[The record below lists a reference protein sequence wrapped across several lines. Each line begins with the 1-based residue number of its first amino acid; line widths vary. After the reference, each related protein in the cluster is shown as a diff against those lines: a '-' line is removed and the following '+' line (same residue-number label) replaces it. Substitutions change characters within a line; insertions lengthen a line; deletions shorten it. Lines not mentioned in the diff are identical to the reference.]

1 MVVDYRRLLRMN
13 QAYFKNLYLR
23 TVKSL
28 QASLQRMDP
37 GRCTCYINKMKSIAM
52 LDDSQSNTVVIT
64 TVGVL
69 KSAFLEWADEL
80 AQSRKE
86 AENDVMIDEAV
97 VIKRLRKS
105 RATLWRWNASGYLPC
120 YKLGG
125 KNQYK
130 QSEVERIEKGLK

>member
-1 MVVDYRRLLRMN
+1 MN

-37 GRCTCYINKMKSIAM
+37 G
-52 LDDSQSNTVVIT
+52 SQSNTVVIT

-130 QSEVERIEKGLK
+130 QSDVERIEKGLK

>member
-1 MVVDYRRLLRMN
+1 
-13 QAYFKNLYLR
+13 
-23 TVKSL
+23 
-28 QASLQRMDP
+28 
-37 GRCTCYINKMKSIAM
+37 MKSIAM

-105 RATLWRWNASGYLPC
+105 RATLWRWNANGYLPC

-130 QSEVERIEKGLK
+130 QSDVERIEKGLK

>member
-1 MVVDYRRLLRMN
+1 
-13 QAYFKNLYLR
+13 
-23 TVKSL
+23 
-28 QASLQRMDP
+28 
-37 GRCTCYINKMKSIAM
+37 M

-69 KSAFLEWADEL
+69 KSAFFEWADEL

-105 RATLWRWNASGYLPC
+105 RATLWRWNANGYLPC

-125 KNQYK
+125 KNQYFVNTAWQNDQILFK
-130 QSEVERIEKGLK
+130 QIGQFF

>member
-1 MVVDYRRLLRMN
+1 
-13 QAYFKNLYLR
+13 
-23 TVKSL
+23 
-28 QASLQRMDP
+28 
-37 GRCTCYINKMKSIAM
+37 M

-105 RATLWRWNASGYLPC
+105 RATLYGDGMPVATCPVINWVA
-120 YKLGG
+120 
-125 KNQYK
+125 
-130 QSEVERIEKGLK
+130 RISTSNRMLNG

>member
-1 MVVDYRRLLRMN
+1 
-13 QAYFKNLYLR
+13 
-23 TVKSL
+23 
-28 QASLQRMDP
+28 
-37 GRCTCYINKMKSIAM
+37 M

-97 VIKRLRKS
+97 VENFKNHDE
-105 RATLWRWNASGYLPC
+105 ATRWNASGYLPC

-130 QSEVERIEKGLK
+130 QSDVERIEKGLK